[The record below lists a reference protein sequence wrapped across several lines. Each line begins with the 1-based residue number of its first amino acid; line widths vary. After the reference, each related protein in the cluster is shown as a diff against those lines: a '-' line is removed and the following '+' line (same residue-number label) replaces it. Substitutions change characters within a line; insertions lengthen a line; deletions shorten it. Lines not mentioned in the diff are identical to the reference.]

1 MAALQRNRSF
11 GSAELE
17 ELLRRAGY
25 VRPTLLQRKVVP
37 LIQSGRDLAVEVE
50 GDAGKTAAFIL
61 PLMSRLR
68 RGRAGIKTV
77 VVTSSAED
85 SRKVER
91 EFQRFLRP
99 GAGRSV
105 SIFALAAEESDRAE
119 HRNLARQPDVVIGV
133 PRRIIDH
140 IRRGNL
146 DFALLQSV
154 VVDRKGSDPEFDD
167 DLQFIFSKLPPK
179 RQTILFFPA
188 FDPAGERLIGLL
200 HRPVL
205 LPQADWK
212 QNEAQPDELFIEVVE
227 NRKAA
232 AVAAL
237 ALSQPTPALLILCGG
252 GATLRKLIQVLSEL
266 GLRAQCLREDMNA
279 AEQTRIT
286 ERFGTGEFPILVST
300 FEAVRRRP
308 LRQAMVVIHADLPPS
323 AEAYRPDSLVLEK
336 LITLGQA
343 GQYRRLQETYKMKPK
358 PAELPSDDQVLAGA
372 LRDILAKVR
381 SEAGSQ
387 EMQRYLRLVRR
398 NAPLSMRSYVAAYLL
413 RSIYGTHFGRAP
425 ERGPAPERGSA
436 PDRGR
441 APERG
446 SAPDRG
452 RGPERARERPGQ
464 KPAEKPQQEK
474 PAGFTRLFIS
484 AGKSRGIF
492 PKDLAAHFTRT
503 LKVERSRLGEIRVL
517 DNYSFLEIDSAL
529 AEKAIGSLSGSQL
542 KGRQIT
548 VNYAR
553 KREDD

>member
-25 VRPTLLQRKVVP
+25 ARPTLLQRKIVP

-61 PLMSRLR
+61 PLMTRLK
-68 RGRAGIKTV
+68 RGRAGIKAV
-77 VVTSSAED
+77 VVTPSAED

-105 SIFALAAEESDRAE
+105 TIFALAAEESDRAE

-179 RQTILFFPA
+179 KQTILFSTA

-212 QNEAQPDELFIEVVE
+212 QDEAQPEQLFIEVAE
-227 NRKAA
+227 SRKAA

-237 ALSQPTPALLILCGG
+237 ALAQPTPALLVLCGG
-252 GATLRKLIQVLSEL
+252 GATMRRLVQLLSGL
-266 GLRAQCLREDMNA
+266 GLRVQYLREDMNA
-279 AEQTRIT
+279 AEQARIA
-286 ERFGTGEFPILVST
+286 ERFGAGELPILVAT

-308 LRQAMVVIHADLPPS
+308 LRQATVVIHADLPPS

-343 GQYRRLQETYKMKPK
+343 GQYRRLQEAYKVKPK
-358 PAELPSDDQVLAGA
+358 PAELPTEEQALAGA

-398 NAPLSMRSYVAAYLL
+398 NAPLSMRAYVAAYLL
-413 RSIYGTHFGRAP
+413 RSMYGAHFAGA
-425 ERGPAPERGSA
+425 PAPERGKA
-436 PDRGR
+436 
-441 APERG
+441 AER
-446 SAPDRG
+446 P
-452 RGPERARERPGQ
+452 RERPAGR
-464 KPAEKPQQEK
+464 PEERPPQEK

-492 PKDLAAHFTRT
+492 PKDLVAHFTRT

-517 DNYSFLEIDSAL
+517 DNYSFLEIDSTL
-529 AEKAIGSLSGSQL
+529 AEKAITALSGSQL

-553 KREDD
+553 KREDE

>member
-25 VRPTLLQRKVVP
+25 ARPTLLQRKVVP

-68 RGRAGIKTV
+68 RGRAGIKAV
-77 VVTSSAED
+77 VVTASAED

-105 SIFALAAEESDRAE
+105 SIFALAAEESDRTE

-179 RQTILFFPA
+179 KQTILFSTA
-188 FDPAGERLIGLL
+188 LDPAGERLIGLL
-200 HRPVL
+200 HRPLL

-212 QNEAQPDELFIEVVE
+212 QDEAQAEELFIEVAE
-227 NRKAA
+227 SRKAA

-237 ALSQPTPALLILCGG
+237 ALAQPTPALLVLCGG
-252 GATLRKLIQVLSEL
+252 ATMRRLVQLLSGL
-266 GLRAQCLREDMNA
+266 GLRVQCLREDMNA
-279 AEQTRIT
+279 AEQARIA
-286 ERFGTGEFPILVST
+286 ERFGAGELPILVAT

-308 LRQAMVVIHADLPPS
+308 LRQATVVIHADLPPS

-343 GQYRRLQETYKMKPK
+343 GQYRRLQEAYKVKPK
-358 PAELPSDDQVLAGA
+358 PAELPTDEQALAGA

-387 EMQRYLRLVRR
+387 DLERYLRLVRR
-398 NAPLSMRSYVAAYLL
+398 NAPLSMRAYVAAYLL
-413 RSIYGTHFGRAP
+413 RSMYGAHFAGA
-425 ERGPAPERGSA
+425 PAPERGKA
-436 PDRGR
+436 
-441 APERG
+441 AER
-446 SAPDRG
+446 P
-452 RGPERARERPGQ
+452 RERPAGRPEQ
-464 KPAEKPQQEK
+464 RPPQEK

-492 PKDLAAHFTRT
+492 PKDLVAHFTRV
-503 LKVERSRLGEIRVL
+503 LKVERSRLGDIRVL
-517 DNYSFLEIDSAL
+517 DNYSFLEIDSTL
-529 AEKAIGSLSGSQL
+529 AQKAIHALSGSQL

-553 KREDD
+553 KREDE